1 LEWYYDA
8 SWITSSSDNKSTSW
22 WIFSLEEGAISWAFK
37 KQTCISHFT
46 VESEFIAMVVT
57 GKEVEW
63 LRNMLLDVKLWP
75 QTMSVISLYCDSEV
89 VMSRAYSNI
98 YDGKS
103 RHISIQHEYIRELIT
118 NRVIIIIYVKSV
130 NNLVDLLIKELSR
143 DMIRKTTSGMGLKPV
158 IKDIDNRNPTFEL
171 ARSLSLSLM
180 GNNKLL
186 FSICW
191 TLLINF

>member
-1 LEWYYDA
+1 LQVFGYLKRTIDLGLFYYDFLTILEWYYDA
-8 SWITSSSDNKSTSW
+8 SWITSSSDNKSTLG
-22 WIFSLEEGAISWAFK
+22 WIFSLEEGAISWASK

-46 VESEFIAMVVT
+46 VESEFIAMVVA

-103 RHISIQHEYIRELIT
+103 RHISIQH
-118 NRVIIIIYVKSV
+118 
-130 NNLVDLLIKELSR
+130 
-143 DMIRKTTSGMGLKPV
+143 
-158 IKDIDNRNPTFEL
+158 DIFESWL
-171 ARSLSLSLM
+171 QI
-180 GNNKLL
+180 G
-186 FSICW
+186 
-191 TLLINF
+191 